1 MDERE
6 AARNG
11 GLPARKLR
19 GTGFEMA
26 GTGLRDER
34 DDSPLVA
41 AVQTATHGGQ
51 PVRTFRLRVASESA
65 NQHAVSIAIE
75 AVACLHGVIVGGQDL
90 FAARECTN
98 QREQS

>member
-26 GTGLRDER
+26 GTGLRYVR
-34 DDSPLVA
+34 DDSPLA
-41 AVQTATHGGQ
+41 AVLPAAANGGN
-51 PVRTFRLRVASESA
+51 P
-65 NQHAVSIAIE
+65 
-75 AVACLHGVIVGGQDL
+75 D
-90 FAARECTN
+90 CT
-98 QREQS
+98 